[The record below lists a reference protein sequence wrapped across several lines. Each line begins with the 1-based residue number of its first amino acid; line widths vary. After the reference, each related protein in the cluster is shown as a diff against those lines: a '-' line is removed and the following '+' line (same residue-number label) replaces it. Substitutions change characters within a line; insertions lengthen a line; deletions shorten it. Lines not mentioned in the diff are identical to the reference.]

1 MRAFRFRLERVLQL
15 RRQMEEEK
23 RRELSIMLFDLRQLE
38 AKLHSLQRD
47 LESCKT
53 EMMTDLEQE
62 ELSMARI
69 EVFASYLKRIT
80 SSIEEQRELI
90 TELHKK
96 IESKKNEL
104 LEAIK
109 ERKAMESVKARRR
122 TEHDKECAR
131 EEMKFL
137 DEIAGIARLMPTQ
150 WEGH

>member
-15 RRQMEEEK
+15 RRQMEDEK
-23 RRELSIMLFDLRQLE
+23 RRGLSIMLFELRQLE
-38 AKLHSLQRD
+38 ARLHSLRRD
-47 LESCKT
+47 LESCKA
-53 EMMTDLEQE
+53 EMATDLEQE
-62 ELSMARI
+62 EVSMARI

-96 IESKKNEL
+96 IESKKSEL
-104 LEAIK
+104 LDAIK

-137 DEIAGIARLMPTQ
+137 DEIAGIARSTPAHL
-150 WEGH
+150 EGH

>member
-38 AKLHSLQRD
+38 ARLHSLQRD

-53 EMMTDLEQE
+53 EMATDLEQE

-80 SSIEEQRELI
+80 SFIEEQRELI
-90 TELHKK
+90 SELHKK

-104 LEAIK
+104 LDAIK

-122 TEHDKECAR
+122 AEHDKECAR

-137 DEIAGIARLMPTQ
+137 DEIAGIARSMPTQ
-150 WEGH
+150 LEGH

>member
-1 MRAFRFRLERVLQL
+1 MKAFRFRLERVLQL

-38 AKLHSLQRD
+38 ARLHSLQRD

-53 EMMTDLEQE
+53 EMATDLEQE
-62 ELSMARI
+62 ELSIARI

-90 TELHKK
+90 LELYKK
-96 IESKKNEL
+96 VESKKSEL
-104 LEAIK
+104 LETIK
-109 ERKAMESVKARRR
+109 ERKAMESVKTTRRA
-122 TEHDKECAR
+122 EHEKERAR

-137 DEIAGIARLMPTQ
+137 DEIASINRSVPTQ
-150 WEGH
+150 LEGH